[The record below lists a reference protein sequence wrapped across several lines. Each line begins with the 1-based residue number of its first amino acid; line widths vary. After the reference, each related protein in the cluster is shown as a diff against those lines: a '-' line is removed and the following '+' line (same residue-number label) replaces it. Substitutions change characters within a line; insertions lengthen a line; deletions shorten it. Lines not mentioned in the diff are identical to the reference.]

1 MIVVASRAL
10 APSALRSVRAA
21 TVNARRRCLQTAA
34 AESAGTAEAYL
45 EPVQGRPG
53 IVSLLLNRPK
63 AKNAISMKLLKVRSR
78 RAPLNRAS
86 RSRGRTGLSPSRRT
100 PTPSVYQEFQECLD
114 KVQFDKDTRV
124 LIVRSSTVGSF
135 CAGADLIERAS
146 MSKAQVDKFLLDLR
160 RALGTLERLPVPTI
174 AAIDGPALGG
184 GLELGLACDLRVAGH
199 SVTKIGLPEVKLG
212 IIPGAGGTQRL
223 TRLLGLAKAKD
234 LIFTARIMTAQ
245 EAHQIGVVDYVSD
258 PEGTAVD
265 KALELAAQMSA
276 NAPLA
281 LKAAKQAISRVPELG
296 LESGL
301 DFERASY
308 EPLLHTKD
316 RLEALQAFKEKRAP
330 VFKGE

>member
-1 MIVVASRAL
+1 MIIAASRV
-10 APSALRSVRAA
+10 SGVIVLRSAHVRCA
-21 TVNARRRCLQTAA
+21 ARRFIQTGQPPAN
-34 AESAGTAEAYL
+34 AGSAEAYL
-45 EPVQGRPG
+45 EPVPNHPG
-53 IVSLLLNRPK
+53 ITSLLLNRPK
-63 AKNAISMKLLKVRSR
+63 AKNAISMNLLK
-78 RAPLNRAS
+78 
-86 RSRGRTGLSPSRRT
+86 
-100 PTPSVYQEFQECLD
+100 EFQECLD
-114 KVQFDKDTRV
+114 KVQFDKTTRV
-124 LIVRSSTVGSF
+124 LIVRSSTLGSF
-135 CAGADLIERAS
+135 CAGADLVERAG
-146 MSKAQVDKFLLDLR
+146 MSKAQVDKFLIDLR
-160 RALGTLERLPVPTI
+160 RALGTLEGLPVPTI

-234 LIFTARIMTAQ
+234 LIFTARVLTAA
-245 EAHQIGVVDYVSD
+245 EAHQFGVVNYVSD
-258 PEGTAVD
+258 PETSAFH
-265 KALELAAQMSA
+265 KAMQLAKQMSA